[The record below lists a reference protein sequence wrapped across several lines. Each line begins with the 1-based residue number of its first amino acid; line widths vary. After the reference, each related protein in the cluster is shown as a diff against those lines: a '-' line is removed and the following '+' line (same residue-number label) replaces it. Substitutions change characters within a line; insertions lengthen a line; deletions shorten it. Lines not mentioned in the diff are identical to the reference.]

1 MVEWANLLP
10 SREPSR
16 EPRTRLVR
24 RPLAARPHAAVRCL
38 SLPLSPALFFQGSQR
53 FI

>member
-16 EPRTRLVR
+16 EPRTRLVQ

-38 SLPLSPALFFQGSQR
+38 SLPLSLALFFQGSQR